1 MTLVLVR
8 TPTYRRPVLLKRA
21 LNCLQAQTHQDW
33 ICEIRDDCPDGS
45 ARRVVEEVNDPRVI
59 YMNNK
64 PQKFMI
70 ENLDACFQRENS
82 HGADYFFMLEDDNQV
97 RPDYM
102 ARGIDIIEQ
111 IGVPVC
117 MMNQVIEDLGA
128 SGEDRYSTF
137 GIFDGIYDQKTYS
150 PTEIRL
156 ALFGWTAMPNGS
168 IFWSKNIRRD
178 LAFRTG
184 TIPGIDED
192 LRAFRLVDPV
202 YVCLEKLAVWAQDE
216 SATNRNLGFDKGRV
230 RREMDM
236 QASAR
241 ALRRAAWRS
250 TPPAMQAEFLKGNV
264 LRVPMDKR
272 IYEMNRAGIRTPG
285 MQAPI
290 DLRKKLRQKAVDYL
304 GRVHPSIRKAESELT
319 TGV

>member
-1 MTLVLVR
+1 
-8 TPTYRRPVLLKRA
+8 
-21 LNCLQAQTHQDW
+21 
-33 ICEIRDDCPDGS
+33 
-45 ARRVVEEVNDPRVI
+45 
-59 YMNNK
+59 
-64 PQKFMI
+64 
-70 ENLDACFQRENS
+70 
-82 HGADYFFMLEDDNQV
+82 MLEDDNQV
-97 RPDYM
+97 RPEYM
-102 ARGIDIIEQ
+102 AHGIDIIEQ
-111 IGVPVC
+111 IGVPLC
-117 MMNQVIEDLGA
+117 MMNQVIENLRE
-128 SGEDRYSTF
+128 SGEDRYSIF

-156 ALFGWTAMPNGS
+156 ALFGWTAMSNGS

-184 TIPGIDED
+184 TMPGLDED
-192 LRAFRLVDPV
+192 LRAFRVVDPI
-202 YVCLEKLAVWAQDE
+202 YVCLEKLGAWAQDE
-216 SATNRNLGFDKGRV
+216 SATNRNLGFDKSRI

-250 TPPAMQAEFLKGNV
+250 TPPAMQEQFLTGNV

-285 MQAPI
+285 VHTPV
-290 DLRKKLRQKAVDYL
+290 DLRKKIRQKAVDYL

>member
-1 MTLVLVR
+1 
-8 TPTYRRPVLLKRA
+8 
-21 LNCLQAQTHQDW
+21 
-33 ICEIRDDCPDGS
+33 
-45 ARRVVEEVNDPRVI
+45 
-59 YMNNK
+59 
-64 PQKFMI
+64 MI

-82 HGADYFFMLEDDNQV
+82 YNADYFFMLEDDNQV

-117 MMNQVIEDLGA
+117 MLNQMIENLGEGGKD
-128 SGEDRYSTF
+128 SYSTF
-137 GIFDGIYDQKTYS
+137 GIFDGVYDQRIHS

-156 ALFGWTAMPNGS
+156 ALFGWTAMSNGS

-184 TIPGIDED
+184 TVPGIDED

-202 YVCLEKLAVWAQDE
+202 YVCLDKLAVWAQDE
-216 SATNRNLGFDKGRV
+216 NATNRNLGFDKGRI

-236 QASAR
+236 LASAR
-241 ALRRAAWRS
+241 ALRRAAWNS
-250 TPPAMQAEFLKGNV
+250 TPPAIQAEFLSGKV

-272 IYEMNRAGIRTPG
+272 LYEMNRAGIKTPG
-285 MQAPI
+285 ASAPLGMQ
-290 DLRKKLRQKAVDYL
+290 KKLKQKVVRYL
-304 GRVHPSIRKAESELT
+304 GRVHPSIRKAQAELT
-319 TGV
+319 SGV